1 MKFSDLA
8 EQASQSAVGWA
19 VAGILAGILWLVR
32 RVITNQKQIDL
43 MKNDQKS
50 RDKERER
57 DRDEYRAVLAE
68 IKSSQNEMARDIK
81 SLFQRSE
88 K

>member
-1 MKFSDLA
+1 MTFKDLA
-8 EQASQSAVGWA
+8 EQASQSAVGWI

-43 MKNDQKS
+43 MKNDQSS

-68 IKSSQNEMARDIK
+68 IKTSQTEMARDIK